1 MADAVKKPAATTST
15 KEKKPHVPRNWKI
28 PGGVWRFSQST
39 MYSKKR
45 IYKIK
50 KTVTP
55 KEKSKKKPKTVV
67 KPIGGEKN
75 GGTRVVK
82 LKKEVF
88 YYIICLFLC
97 NQVILNCQF

>member
-1 MADAVKKPAATTST
+1 MADAVKKTDSAS
-15 KEKKPHVPRNWKI
+15 KEKKPHAPRNWKI

-39 MYSKKR
+39 MFSRRR

-50 KTVTP
+50 RTTTP
-55 KEKSKKKPKTVV
+55 KEKSKRKPKTIV

-88 YYIICLFLC
+88 
-97 NQVILNCQF
+97 ILNYIKLIKLKFVC